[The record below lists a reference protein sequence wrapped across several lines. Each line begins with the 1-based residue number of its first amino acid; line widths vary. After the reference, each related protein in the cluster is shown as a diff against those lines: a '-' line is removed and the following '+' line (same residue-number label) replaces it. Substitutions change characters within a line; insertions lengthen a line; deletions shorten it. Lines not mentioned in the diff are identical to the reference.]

1 MKALDNI
8 SLNIPSG
15 SFTCL
20 LGPSGCGK
28 TTLLRIIAGLET
40 TVEGTIILNGKDI
53 TSLPTHERGFGV
65 VFQSLALFPH
75 LSIFDNIAYGL
86 RTKKTPKSEQDERV
100 KELLQLVKL
109 PGFENRLVHQL
120 SGGQKQ
126 RVAIARALAFKPNLF
141 LLDEPLSALDAK
153 LREEM
158 QIELKEIQQKLG
170 ITTILVTHDQREA
183 MSMGDLMVVMKD
195 GIVKQVGQPG
205 QVYRKPND
213 SFVAE
218 FLGTTNL
225 FSCSAKANKAWLK
238 GNTEPFSVST
248 KNLDGNDL
256 MLFIRAEDV
265 DILSSNKSDIENT
278 ILGSISF
285 IRDLGN
291 QIEIIVTTSVGI
303 CKVLASSKKREQL
316 KIGERIKLRFPSDS
330 CGLVSNG

>member
-1 MKALDNI
+1 MKALDNV
-8 SLNIPSG
+8 SLDIPSG

-40 TVEGTIILNGKDI
+40 TAEGTIILNGEDI
-53 TSLPTHERGFGV
+53 TFLPTHKRGFGV

-75 LSIFDNIAYGL
+75 LTIFDNIAYGL
-86 RTKKTPKSEQDERV
+86 RTKKIPKSEQVERV
-100 KELLQLVKL
+100 KQLLQLVKL
-109 PGFENRLVHQL
+109 PGFQNRLVHQL

-158 QIELKEIQQKLG
+158 QIELKEIQQKLE

-195 GIVKQVGQPG
+195 GIVKQVGEPG
-205 QVYRKPND
+205 QVYREPND
-213 SFVAE
+213 SFVAD

-225 FSCSAKANKAWLK
+225 FSCSAKANKAWIK
-238 GNTEPFSVST
+238 GNSEPFSVST
-248 KNLDGNDL
+248 KTIDGKSL

-265 DILSSNKSDIENT
+265 EILSSNKSDIENT
-278 ILGSISF
+278 ISGTISF

-291 QIEIIVTTSVGI
+291 QIEIIVTTNIGD
-303 CKVLASSKKREQL
+303 CKVLASSQRREL
-316 KIGERIKLRFPSDS
+316 INMGENIKLKFPYKS